1 MYVPRFFSRCSLAPK
16 APNATCTKAGYN
28 LLHGTAHVEGAHP
41 FLFEEPPLLL
51 WSQNHLEIGIL
62 TDFITKITEIWLWY
76 WVPKN
81 DRTTMIYPQISRSTQ
96 WQALGCWCVLY
107 PFTPG
112 FLVDKNQVLLDSP
125 GGGTR
130 DWWRSNWLKTSNP
143 LIKRDKGKDGT

>member
-1 MYVPRFFSRCSLAPK
+1 MYMCHSLAPK

-51 WSQNHLEIGIL
+51 WSQSNLEIGIL
-62 TDFITKITEIWLWY
+62 TDFTTEGSLVVDFTTKIWLWC
-76 WVPKN
+76 N
-81 DRTTMIYPQISRSTQ
+81 DRISRSTQ

-112 FLVDKNQVLLDSP
+112 FLLDKNQVFLDSP

-130 DWWRSNWLKTSNP
+130 HWCGSNWLKTSNP

>member
-1 MYVPRFFSRCSLAPK
+1 MCHSLAPK

-51 WSQNHLEIGIL
+51 WSQNNLEIGIL

-112 FLVDKNQVLLDSP
+112 FLVDKNQVLLDLP
-125 GGGTR
+125 GGGNKTLMKISS
-130 DWWRSNWLKTSNP
+130 WFKTSNP